1 MTQLT
6 LGQRIAARRK
16 LLNLS
21 QETLAEQLEVSRQ
34 AVSKWE
40 SDGAIPE
47 IDKLITLG
55 KIFDVSVGWLLG
67 VEAEPTSQLCELNEQ
82 QIKIVEQIVS
92 RYNTPKKIP
101 RWKIAVISILVL
113 VGLFGIFEYY
123 RDQVDD
129 LKSDNTSTREQIEI
143 LSENNQNLQSQIQE
157 LNKMLTQQAEESL
170 LLSDILLDS
179 YISDDLQK
187 ITTVLYLFPK
197 VFQES
202 NTAYISIENPSI
214 GYNEMVE
221 CIWDRDHYTF
231 RHTFPAVDGYQIH
244 FLLVNDYGY
253 ETEDLVMRDPGFAR
267 LGTYCTFHIDPSHS
281 QFSKMQ
287 RKESTLL
294 LADESV
300 YSFNAPIHTPH
311 IFAKTAVAY
320 SDVRI
325 TLTLKG
331 SVIWERSYTEDFK
344 KATGGISINAGENAV
359 MSEIEVSLPQLN
371 EGDKLELVLS
381 AETVNG
387 GAATQKYT
395 TLLDMVEVVQD
406 TDS

>member
-67 VEAEPTSQLCELNEQ
+67 VEAEPTSLLCELNEQ

-101 RWKIAVISILVL
+101 RGKIAVISILVL
-113 VGLFGIFEYY
+113 VGLLGIFEYY

-170 LLSDILLDS
+170 LLSDILLDP

-214 GYNEMVE
+214 G
-221 CIWDRDHYTF
+221 
-231 RHTFPAVDGYQIH
+231 
-244 FLLVNDYGY
+244 
-253 ETEDLVMRDPGFAR
+253 
-267 LGTYCTFHIDPSHS
+267 
-281 QFSKMQ
+281 
-287 RKESTLL
+287 
-294 LADESV
+294 
-300 YSFNAPIHTPH
+300 
-311 IFAKTAVAY
+311 
-320 SDVRI
+320 
-325 TLTLKG
+325 
-331 SVIWERSYTEDFK
+331 
-344 KATGGISINAGENAV
+344 
-359 MSEIEVSLPQLN
+359 
-371 EGDKLELVLS
+371 
-381 AETVNG
+381 
-387 GAATQKYT
+387 
-395 TLLDMVEVVQD
+395 
-406 TDS
+406 